1 MDETQTLTPAPLR
14 IVAIA
19 RDPVLEA
26 MIVSAAH
33 LASASDVIRADEA
46 VARREIEAATADV
59 VVLVDAPPC
68 PTGDAIALAERL
80 LQVEAPVPV
89 LLIARSE
96 LASADRLRL
105 ASRGIDTLDAAALD
119 VDALARRLMLHA
131 GVRARE
137 KRARRA
143 QALLRTQ
150 EALIRGLA
158 HDLRTPL
165 MAINL
170 SAEVASVRSADDAVQ
185 QAMRRIRSSTQRM
198 ARSLDHL
205 SNVARVD
212 ADARRGPREVADL
225 GRLAQAALESVR
237 GVNPAVDVD
246 VVEHGDL
253 RLHADAAAL
262 QRALAHLLSTALA
275 HAHGDRVGVR
285 IDGSAADRVWFEVTL
300 PRAIP
305 SDEQDRLGGA
315 GSRDRPGLGLQA
327 IDAIVQAH
335 AGSVVGRSKAPDG
348 TVLELL
354 LPRGVGD

>member
-1 MDETQTLTPAPLR
+1 MDETQTLTPAALR
-14 IVAIA
+14 IVVIA

-26 MIVSAAH
+26 MIASAAR

-59 VVLVDAPPC
+59 VLVEAPGS
-68 PTGDAIALAERL
+68 TGDALALAERL
-80 LQVEAPVPV
+80 VEVGPLVPV

-96 LASADRLRL
+96 LVSAAGLRL
-105 ASRGIDTLDAAALD
+105 AARGVDALDARALD
-119 VDALARRLMLHA
+119 VDALARRFVLHA
-131 GVRARE
+131 GARARE
-137 KRARRA
+137 RRARRA
-143 QALLRTQ
+143 QALLRTH

-170 SAEVASVRSADDAVQ
+170 SAEVASVRSPDDAVQ

-198 ARSLDHL
+198 ARALDHL
-205 SNVARVD
+205 SNVVRVD
-212 ADARRGPREVADL
+212 VDAPSGPREVADL
-225 GRLAQAALESVR
+225 GRLAHAALDSVR
-237 GVNPAVDVD
+237 GTHPAAEVDIVQ
-246 VVEHGDL
+246 HGDL
-253 RLHADAAAL
+253 HLHAESAAL
-262 QRALAHLLSTALA
+262 QHALAHLLSTALA

-285 IDGSAADRVWFEVTL
+285 IDGSAPDRLWVEVTL
-300 PRAIP
+300 PRALP
-305 SDEQDRLGGA
+305 RDEQDRLGGS
-315 GSRDRPGLGLQA
+315 GSRERSGLGLQA

-348 TVLELL
+348 TVFELL